1 MRCCVGVIVWS
12 LGVSGWSLPLSAMEE
27 LAPAPAP
34 TPTFVTPDILEEVLV
49 EAREPRYAAPTLR
62 DRIGRVW
69 VPVLINGEGPFRLVL
84 DTGATTSAIVS
95 SVAERLK
102 LPVGA
107 AATIRL
113 QGATGAATYPY
124 VIAEQ
129 MEIGDLLIN
138 DARLPIVPNVF
149 GGAEGVLGTQG
160 LADKRI
166 HIDFRR
172 DIVEIEYSRGK
183 PRPAGVKVVKF
194 AVAKGRLT
202 MMELVIGG
210 VRTKAIIDTGAQQ
223 TIGNNNLREA
233 LLLRRR
239 EVQESDV
246 IGVTLD
252 IAQGESIRIPPIAWG
267 GVEVR
272 NLRITFGEMSIFE
285 HWRLNREPA
294 LLIGMDVIGTL
305 ETFSID
311 YPRRELYLRAR
322 H

>member
-1 MRCCVGVIVWS
+1 MRCGVGVIVW
-12 LGVSGWSLPLSAMEE
+12 LGWSSTFGAIEE
-27 LAPAPAP
+27 PAPPIAAAD
-34 TPTFVTPDILEEVLV
+34 VLEEVLV

-69 VPVLINGEGPFRLVL
+69 VPVLINGQGPFRLVL

-102 LPVGA
+102 LPISA
-107 AATIRL
+107 TDTIRL

-124 VIAEQ
+124 VVAEH

-138 DARLPIVPNVF
+138 DARLPIVPDVF

-160 LADKRI
+160 LANKRV

-172 DIVEIEYSRGK
+172 DVVAIEYSRGK
-183 PRPAGVKVVKF
+183 PRPSGVTVVKF
-194 AVAKGRLT
+194 AVAKGRLA
-202 MMELVIGG
+202 MMDLVIGG

-223 TIGNNNLREA
+223 TIGNNQLREA

-239 EVQESDV
+239 EVQEADV

-252 IAQGESIRIPPIAWG
+252 VAQGESIRTPPIALG
-267 GVEVR
+267 GIEVR
-272 NLRITFGEMSIFE
+272 NLRITFGEMAIFD

-305 ETFSID
+305 ETFTID
-311 YPRRELYLRAR
+311 YLRRELYMRAR
-322 H
+322 R